1 MAKNK
6 IEDLRDH
13 LFAQLERLGD
23 ENLTGDKLAAELNR
37 AKQVAAIAREVTAS
51 AKVEV
56 DFINATGGKPE
67 GRFFTRGTLPPPG
80 EKKTIEGGK

>member
-6 IEDLRDH
+6 IDDLRDH

-23 ENLTGDKLAAELNR
+23 ETLTGEKLTAELDR

-67 GRFFTRGTLPPPG
+67 GRFFTREQLPPPG
-80 EKKTIEGGK
+80 ELKSIGGGK